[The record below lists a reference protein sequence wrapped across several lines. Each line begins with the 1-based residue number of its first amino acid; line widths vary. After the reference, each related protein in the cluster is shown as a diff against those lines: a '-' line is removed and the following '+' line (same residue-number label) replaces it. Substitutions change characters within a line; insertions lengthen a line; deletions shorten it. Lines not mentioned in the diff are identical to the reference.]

1 MPPALQRSSP
11 PAVPGAQKERRVGF
25 SPGRLTRQEGVSPFL
40 DESRREQGKGGTMR
54 LSWDDYF
61 LKMAETACLRS
72 TCLRAQ
78 FGAVL
83 VNNHT
88 IISTGY
94 NGAAAGVRSCLEKGE
109 CVRDRLK
116 IPSGEHYEICH
127 SVHAEANAII
137 RADFDLMED
146 AALYIFGMQQGKPR
160 SGMPCFMCWRMIFN
174 AGIGTVVF
182 LDEQG
187 QPKTVNVKVVDRG
200 KILSYASPGV

>member
-1 MPPALQRSSP
+1 VYLLPI
-11 PAVPGAQKERRVGF
+11 GKED
-25 SPGRLTRQEGVSPFL
+25 L
-40 DESRREQGKGGTMR
+40 MR

-83 VNNHT
+83 VKDNT

-94 NGAAAGVRSCLEKGE
+94 NGAASGVRSCLERGE
-109 CVRDRLK
+109 CVRERLN
-116 IPSGEHYEICH
+116 IRSGEHYEICH

-137 RADFDLMED
+137 RASFDRMND
-146 AALYIFGMQQGKPR
+146 ATLYIYGIQKEKPR

-174 AGIGTVVF
+174 AGIGKVIF
-182 LDEQG
+182 LDETG
-187 QPKTVNVKVVDRG
+187 QQQIINVKVVDRS
-200 KILSYASPGV
+200 KILSYVSPEI

>member
-1 MPPALQRSSP
+1 M
-11 PAVPGAQKERRVGF
+11 
-25 SPGRLTRQEGVSPFL
+25 
-40 DESRREQGKGGTMR
+40 MR

-83 VNNHT
+83 VKNNT

-94 NGAAAGVRSCLEKGE
+94 NGAASGVRSCLEKGE
-109 CVRDRLK
+109 CVREQLN
-116 IPSGEHYEICH
+116 IPSGENYEICH

-137 RADFDLMED
+137 RADFDLMDD
-146 AALYIFGMQQGKPR
+146 ATLYIFGVQKDKPR

-174 AGIGTVVF
+174 SGIGKVVY
-182 LDEQG
+182 LDDAGRQ
-187 QPKTVNVKVVDRG
+187 TTINVKVVDRG
-200 KILSYASPGV
+200 KILSYATQGC

>member
-1 MPPALQRSSP
+1 
-11 PAVPGAQKERRVGF
+11 
-25 SPGRLTRQEGVSPFL
+25 
-40 DESRREQGKGGTMR
+40 MR

-83 VNNHT
+83 VRNHT

-94 NGAAAGVRSCLEKGE
+94 NGAAAGVRSCLERKE
-109 CVRDRLK
+109 CVRDRLQ

-137 RADFDLMED
+137 RASFDLMDD
-146 AALYIFGMQQGKPR
+146 ATLYIYGLQQQKPR

-174 AGIGTVVF
+174 AGIGQVVF
-182 LDEQG
+182 LDDEG
-187 QPKTVNVKVVDRG
+187 QKKTVNVKVVDRG
-200 KILSYASPGV
+200 RILSYVTPEP